1 MTSKKA
7 TTKAKCRFL
16 RQAQDGLFDRAVR
29 KLLELPFDS
38 AQGQDDTI
46 FWWVGFVLTVTATAT
61 AKAKCGG
68 LSTARWTMRL
78 SVASVEMTLF
88 VGGLKENEICYPAA
102 SGERLQVA

>member
-1 MTSKKA
+1 MLWLRVADRANHTGWGWSGKQVPPLRCGMTSKKA

-68 LSTARWTMRL
+68 LST
-78 SVASVEMTLF
+78 
-88 VGGLKENEICYPAA
+88 
-102 SGERLQVA
+102 